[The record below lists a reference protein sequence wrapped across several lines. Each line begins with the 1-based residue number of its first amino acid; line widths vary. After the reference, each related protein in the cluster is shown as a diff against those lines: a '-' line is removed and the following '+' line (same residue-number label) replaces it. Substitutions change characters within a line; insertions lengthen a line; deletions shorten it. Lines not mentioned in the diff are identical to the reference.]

1 MGNLSPRELNL
12 IFFKVLGT
20 CSSSVLQWDL
30 HALARFDNV
39 DVSVMSKVTQWINV
53 RAGIIIIM
61 AYGWAGDYTY
71 A

>member
-1 MGNLSPRELNL
+1 M
-12 IFFKVLGT
+12 FGT

-30 HALARFDNV
+30 HAFASFDNV

-53 RAGIIIIM
+53 RTGIIITY
-61 AYGWAGDYTY
+61 YGQAGDYTY

>member
-1 MGNLSPRELNL
+1 MGNLSPSELNL

-39 DVSVMSKVTQWINV
+39 DVSVTSKVTQ
-53 RAGIIIIM
+53 
-61 AYGWAGDYTY
+61 
-71 A
+71 